1 MEITVFA
8 WRTRLWFHQSRHLDG
23 VPSLGYLNRFKDQFD
38 PIKATGM
45 RGLMLASA
53 ILFAGCATTER
64 CPPELV
70 SPPNTCFERVGA
82 FDFRPNAPGGPNS
95 LDDFRNAVQ
104 PGDLVVTYMDFKRAV
119 ARRQWIF
126 TVLPCGHAMM
136 VVEPRAEKGILETR
150 FHGAQMV
157 GPEELLQYTNCQ
169 VYRLRD
175 RSALDLKRLHEF
187 CEFACRRVK
196 KYDPCAWIG
205 ANGNMSPDSE
215 EELSLKYTCS
225 NFQAAAY
232 HYAGVDL
239 SAGRETSKVI
249 TPNSLA
255 ASIATPRASIP
266 SPTQPSTSSGP

>member
-1 MEITVFA
+1 
-8 WRTRLWFHQSRHLDG
+8 
-23 VPSLGYLNRFKDQFD
+23 
-38 PIKATGM
+38 M

-53 ILFAGCATTER
+53 VLLAGCATNKR
-64 CPPELV
+64 CAPELV
-70 SPPNTCFERVGA
+70 PQPHTSFERVGH

-95 LDDFRNAVQ
+95 LEDFRNAVQ

-136 VVEPRAEKGILETR
+136 VVEPQAPNGILECR

-175 RSALDLKRLHEF
+175 RRGLDFNRLREF
-187 CEFACRRVK
+187 CEVACRKVK
-196 KYDPCAWIG
+196 GYDVRSWIG
-205 ANGNMSPDSE
+205 INGNMAPESE
-215 EELSLKYTCS
+215 EELSCKYTCS
-225 NFQAAAY
+225 TFQAAAY
-232 HYAGVDL
+232 HYIGLDL
-239 SAGRETSKVI
+239 SAGRETNKVI

-255 ASIATPRASIP
+255 ASVVTPREPQSISTP
-266 SPTQPSTSSGP
+266 PTSVGR

>member
-1 MEITVFA
+1 
-8 WRTRLWFHQSRHLDG
+8 
-23 VPSLGYLNRFKDQFD
+23 
-38 PIKATGM
+38 M
-45 RGLMLASA
+45 RGFTLASA
-53 ILFAGCATTER
+53 ILFAGCATTKR
-64 CPPELV
+64 CAPEFV
-70 SPPNTCFERVGA
+70 SPPSTSFERVGF

-95 LDDFRNAVQ
+95 LEDFRNAVQ

-136 VVEPRAEKGILETR
+136 VVEPHSPNGLLECR

-175 RSALDLKRLHEF
+175 RRSLDLDRLHEF
-187 CEFACRRVK
+187 CEIACRRVK

-205 ANGNMSPDSE
+205 ANGNMAPDSE
-215 EELSLKYTCS
+215 EELSPKYTCS

-232 HYAGVDL
+232 HYCGVDL
-239 SAGRETSKVI
+239 SASGETNKVI

-255 ASIATPRASIP
+255 ASIVTPKAP
-266 SPTQPSTSSGP
+266 LPAAPPPTISAGR